1 MPCPAHDSANDQND
15 LICLALGDVVN
26 DQVGLAGDRSSLWSS
41 FVNWIPQMH
50 NLHTLEYVPADSCF
64 QEIIMG
70 VQEKNFDW

>member
-1 MPCPAHDSANDQND
+1 
-15 LICLALGDVVN
+15 
-26 DQVGLAGDRSSLWSS
+26 
-41 FVNWIPQMH
+41 MH